1 MRLTISSFLIM
12 LVMTSIL
19 IVLFH
24 LLLTRKKSHVLFR
37 TDFLTIVLVVILC
50 RILLPIE
57 LPFTFS
63 LYSTAIMT
71 TVRDFLLFE
80 IRPSFS
86 MMHLLLIVWL
96 IGSMI
101 QLIRYISK
109 VRGLQQLL
117 KSIQQDAQ
125 HHAISDYI
133 PEEQG
138 TDVYV
143 TGAVSTPMV
152 MGSKPSI
159 YLPETA
165 YTKEEL
171 HNILYHELQHIHH
184 KDLWIKQLINGV
196 VILYW
201 WFLPVYVL
209 RKQIDLY
216 LEMRADNAVIGKMSR
231 EEYLEYAQSILDVQR
246 KQVEQKGFPSRMIT
260 CFISDGM
267 NSLSYRLDFLLQGEP
282 KRKTNGILLLLAF
295 VLPFLSNAVIIEPSY
310 MNDIE
315 TTKGTFT
322 EDQMTESYIIEYADG
337 TYTLVVDGK
346 KIPLTE
352 LPTSIEIPIIIEGE
366 SVKQNTGKL

>member
-1 MRLTISSFLIM
+1 MRFTISSFLITLLM
-12 LVMTSIL
+12 VTALIL
-19 IVLFH
+19 FFH
-24 LLLTRKKSHVLFR
+24 LLLTRKKSYVLFR

-57 LPFTFS
+57 LPFTRTIA
-63 LYSTAIMT
+63 STIIMT
-71 TVRDFLLFE
+71 TVKDFLLFE
-80 IRPSFS
+80 LRPSFS
-86 MMHLLLIVWL
+86 VMHMLLIVWL
-96 IGSMI
+96 IGSII

-109 VRGLQQLL
+109 VRELQQLL
-117 KSIQQDAQ
+117 NSIQQDAQ
-125 HHAISDYI
+125 HHAITDYI

-246 KQVEQKGFPSRMIT
+246 KQVEQKGFPSRMTT

-322 EDQMTESYIIEYADG
+322 EDQMTESYIIEHADG
-337 TYTLVVDGK
+337 SYTVVVGGEKMPLNYVPKSMD
-346 KIPLTE
+346 IPVIKE
-352 LPTSIEIPIIIEGE
+352 
-366 SVKQNTGKL
+366 

>member
-1 MRLTISSFLIM
+1 MRFTISSFLITLIM
-12 LVMTSIL
+12 VTALIL
-19 IVLFH
+19 FFH

-57 LPFTFS
+57 LPFTRTIA
-63 LYSTAIMT
+63 STIIMT
-71 TVRDFLLFE
+71 TVKDFLLFE
-80 IRPSFS
+80 LRPSFS
-86 MMHLLLIVWL
+86 VMHMLLIVWL
-96 IGSMI
+96 IGSII

-109 VRGLQQLL
+109 VRELQQLL
-117 KSIQQDAQ
+117 NSIQQDAQ
-125 HHAISDYI
+125 HHAITDYI

-159 YLPETA
+159 YIPETA

-216 LEMRADNAVIGKMSR
+216 LEMRADNAVIGKMNR

-246 KQVEQKGFPSRMIT
+246 KQVEQKGFPSRMTTCFIPSRMTT

-346 KIPLTE
+346 KMPLTE
-352 LPTSIEIPIIIEGE
+352 LPTSIEIPIIKEGE
-366 SVKQNTGKL
+366 

>member
-1 MRLTISSFLIM
+1 MRFTISSFLITLLM
-12 LVMTSIL
+12 VTALIL
-19 IVLFH
+19 FFH

-63 LYSTAIMT
+63 LYSTVIMT

-80 IRPSFS
+80 LMPSFS
-86 MMHLLLIVWL
+86 VMHLLLIVWL

-109 VRGLQQLL
+109 VRELQQLL
-117 KSIQQDAQ
+117 KSIQQDAK
-125 HHAISDYI
+125 HYTISDYI

-159 YLPETA
+159 YIPETA

-201 WFLPVYVL
+201 WFLPIYVL

-216 LEMRADNAVIGKMSR
+216 LEMRADNAVTRKMNR

-246 KQVEQKGFPSRMIT
+246 KQVEQKGFPSRMTT
-260 CFISDGM
+260 CFISDGTK
-267 NSLSYRLDFLLQGEP
+267 SLSYRIDFLLQGEP
-282 KRKTNGILLLLAF
+282 KRKTSAVLLVFAF
-295 VLPFLSNAVIIEPSY
+295 LLPFLSNAIIVEPSY
-310 MNDIE
+310 PDAEITE
-315 TTKGTFT
+315 GTFS
-322 EDQMTESYIIEYADG
+322 EEQMAESYIIEHADG
-337 TYTLVVDGK
+337 SYTLVVGGEKMPLNYVPKSMD
-346 KIPLTE
+346 IPVIKE
-352 LPTSIEIPIIIEGE
+352 
-366 SVKQNTGKL
+366 

>member
-1 MRLTISSFLIM
+1 MRFTISSFLITLIM
-12 LVMTSIL
+12 VTALIL
-19 IVLFH
+19 FFH

-63 LYSTAIMT
+63 LYSTVIMT

-80 IRPSFS
+80 LRPSFS
-86 MMHLLLIVWL
+86 VMHLLLIFWF

-109 VRGLQQLL
+109 VRELQQLL
-117 KSIQQDAQ
+117 NSIQQDAQ
-125 HHAISDYI
+125 HHAITDYI

-159 YLPETA
+159 YIPETA

-171 HNILYHELQHIHH
+171 HNILYHELQHIYH

-216 LEMRADNAVIGKMSR
+216 LEMRADNAVTRKMSR

-246 KQVEQKGFPSRMIT
+246 KQVEQKGFPSRMTT
-260 CFISDGM
+260 CFISDGTK
-267 NSLSYRLDFLLQGEP
+267 SLSYRIDFLLQGEP
-282 KRKTNGILLLLAF
+282 KRKTSAILLLFAF
-295 VLPFLSNAVIIEPSY
+295 MLPFLSNAIIVEPSY
-310 MNDIE
+310 PDDEITE
-315 TTKGTFT
+315 GTFS
-322 EDQMTESYIIEYADG
+322 EEQMAESYIIEYADD
-337 TYTLVVDGK
+337 TYTLVVDGE
-346 KIPLTE
+346 KIPLVE
-352 LPTSIEIPIIIEGE
+352 PPLSNEIPIIKEGE
-366 SVKQNTGKL
+366 

>member
-1 MRLTISSFLIM
+1 MRFTISSFLITLIM
-12 LVMTSIL
+12 VTALIL
-19 IVLFH
+19 FFH

-37 TDFLTIVLVVILC
+37 TDFLTIILVVILC

-57 LPFTFS
+57 LPFTRTVA
-63 LYSTAIMT
+63 STIIMT
-71 TVRDFLLFE
+71 TVKDFLLFE
-80 IRPSFS
+80 LRPSFS
-86 MMHLLLIVWL
+86 VMHMLLIVWL
-96 IGSMI
+96 IGSII

-109 VRGLQQLL
+109 VRELQQLL
-117 KSIQQDAQ
+117 NSIQQDAQ
-125 HHAISDYI
+125 HYTISDYI

-246 KQVEQKGFPSRMIT
+246 KQVEQKGFPSRMTT
-260 CFISDGM
+260 CFISDRTK
-267 NSLSYRLDFLLQGEP
+267 SLSYRIDFLLQGEP
-282 KRKTNGILLLLAF
+282 KRKTSAVLLLFAF
-295 VLPFLSNAVIIEPSY
+295 MLPFLSNAIIVEPSY
-310 MNDIE
+310 PDDEITE
-315 TTKGTFT
+315 GTFS
-322 EDQMTESYIIEYADG
+322 EEQMAESYIIEHADG
-337 TYTLVVDGK
+337 SYTLVVGGEKMPLNYVPKSMD
-346 KIPLTE
+346 IPVIKE
-352 LPTSIEIPIIIEGE
+352 
-366 SVKQNTGKL
+366 

>member
-1 MRLTISSFLIM
+1 MRFSISSFLIT
-12 LVMTSIL
+12 LVMVTVLIL
-19 IVLFH
+19 FFH

-57 LPFTFS
+57 LPFTRTIA
-63 LYSTAIMT
+63 STVIMT
-71 TVRDFLLFE
+71 TVWDFLLFE
-80 IRPSFS
+80 LWPSFS
-86 MMHLLLIVWL
+86 VMHLLLIFWL

-125 HHAISDYI
+125 HHAITDYI
-133 PEEQG
+133 PGEQG

-152 MGSKPSI
+152 MGLKPSI

-171 HNILYHELQHIHH
+171 QNILYHELQHIHH
-184 KDLWIKQLINGV
+184 KDLWIKHLINV
-196 VILYW
+196 IVILYW
-201 WFLPVYVL
+201 WFLPVYIL

-216 LEMRADNAVIGKMSR
+216 LEMRADNAVIKEMSR
-231 EEYLEYAQSILDVQR
+231 EEYLDYAQSILDVQR
-246 KQVEQKGFPSRMIT
+246 KQVEQKCFPSRMTT

-267 NSLSYRLDFLLQGEP
+267 KSLSYRVDFLLKGEP
-282 KRKTNGILLLLAF
+282 KRKTSVILLLFAF
-295 VLPFLSNAVIIEPSY
+295 MLPFLSNAIVIEPSY
-310 MNDIE
+310 RNTE

-322 EDQMTESYIIEYADG
+322 EEQITESYIIEHPDG
-337 TYTLVVDGK
+337 TYTLVANGK
-346 KIPLTE
+346 KIPLAE
-352 LPTSIEIPIIIEGE
+352 PPISNEIPIIKEGE
-366 SVKQNTGKL
+366 Y

>member
-1 MRLTISSFLIM
+1 MRFTISSFLITLIM
-12 LVMTSIL
+12 VTALIL
-19 IVLFH
+19 FFH

-57 LPFTFS
+57 LPFTRTVA
-63 LYSTAIMT
+63 STIIMT
-71 TVRDFLLFE
+71 TVKDFLLFE
-80 IRPSFS
+80 LRPSFS
-86 MMHLLLIVWL
+86 VMHMLLIVWL
-96 IGSMI
+96 IGSII

-109 VRGLQQLL
+109 VRELQQLL
-117 KSIQQDAQ
+117 NSIQQDAQ
-125 HHAISDYI
+125 HHAITDYI

-216 LEMRADNAVIGKMSR
+216 LEMRADNAVIGKMNR

-246 KQVEQKGFPSRMIT
+246 KQVEQKGFPSRMTT
-260 CFISDGM
+260 CFISDGTK
-267 NSLSYRLDFLLQGEP
+267 SLSYRIDFLLQGEP
-282 KRKTNGILLLLAF
+282 KRKTNGILLALACI
-295 VLPFLSNAVIIEPSY
+295 LPFISNGIIIEPVY
-310 MNDIE
+310 NHQPE
-315 TTKGTFT
+315 LEGTFT
-322 EDQMTESYIIEYADG
+322 KEQITESYIIEHADD
-337 TYTLVVDGK
+337 TYTLVVDGE
-346 KIPLTE
+346 KIPLVE
-352 LPTSIEIPIIIEGE
+352 PPLSNEIPIIKEGE
-366 SVKQNTGKL
+366 

>member
-1 MRLTISSFLIM
+1 MRFTISSFLITLIM
-12 LVMTSIL
+12 VTALIL
-19 IVLFH
+19 FFH

-63 LYSTAIMT
+63 LYSTVIMT

-80 IRPSFS
+80 LRPSFS
-86 MMHLLLIVWL
+86 VMHLLLIFWF

-109 VRGLQQLL
+109 VRELQQLL
-117 KSIQQDAQ
+117 NSIQQDAQ

-159 YLPETA
+159 YIPETA

-171 HNILYHELQHIHH
+171 HNILYHELQHIYH

-216 LEMRADNAVIGKMSR
+216 LEMRADNAVTRKMSR

-246 KQVEQKGFPSRMIT
+246 KQVEQKGFPSRMTT
-260 CFISDGM
+260 CFISDGTK
-267 NSLSYRLDFLLQGEP
+267 SLSYRIDFLLQGEP
-282 KRKTNGILLLLAF
+282 KRKTSAILLLFAF
-295 VLPFLSNAVIIEPSY
+295 MLPFLSNAIIVEPSY
-310 MNDIE
+310 PDDEITE
-315 TTKGTFT
+315 GTFS
-322 EDQMTESYIIEYADG
+322 EEQMAESYIIEHADD
-337 TYTLVVDGK
+337 TYTLVVDGE
-346 KIPLTE
+346 KIPLVE
-352 LPTSIEIPIIIEGE
+352 PPLSNEIPIIKEGE
-366 SVKQNTGKL
+366 

>member
-1 MRLTISSFLIM
+1 MRFTISSFLITLIM
-12 LVMTSIL
+12 VTALIL
-19 IVLFH
+19 FFH

-63 LYSTAIMT
+63 LYSTVIMT

-80 IRPSFS
+80 LMPSFS
-86 MMHLLLIVWL
+86 VMHLLLIVWL

-109 VRGLQQLL
+109 VRELQQLL
-117 KSIQQDAQ
+117 KSIQQDAK
-125 HHAISDYI
+125 HYTISDYI

-159 YLPETA
+159 YIPETA

-171 HNILYHELQHIHH
+171 HNILYHELQHIYH

-216 LEMRADNAVIGKMSR
+216 LEMRADNAVTRKMSR
-231 EEYLEYAQSILDVQR
+231 EEYLEY
-246 KQVEQKGFPSRMIT
+246 
-260 CFISDGM
+260 C
-267 NSLSYRLDFLLQGEP
+267 
-282 KRKTNGILLLLAF
+282 
-295 VLPFLSNAVIIEPSY
+295 AVDPGCA
-310 MNDIE
+310 
-315 TTKGTFT
+315 KKAGRT
-322 EDQMTESYIIEYADG
+322 ERFSFQDDHMFYQ
-337 TYTLVVDGK
+337 
-346 KIPLTE
+346 
-352 LPTSIEIPIIIEGE
+352 
-366 SVKQNTGKL
+366 

>member
-19 IVLFH
+19 IILFH
-24 LLLTRKKSHVLFR
+24 LLLTRKKSHGLFR
-37 TDFLTIVLVVILC
+37 ADFLTIVLIVILL

-57 LPFTFS
+57 LPFTKTVA
-63 LYSTAIMT
+63 STVIMT
-71 TVRDFLLFE
+71 TVKDFLLFE
-80 IRPSFS
+80 LLPSFS
-86 MMHLLLIVWL
+86 MMHMLLIIWF

-101 QLIRYISK
+101 QWIRYLSR
-109 VRGLQQLL
+109 VRKLQQLL

-125 HHAISDYI
+125 HHTITDYI
-133 PEEQG
+133 PGEQG

-152 MGSKPSI
+152 MGIRPSI

-216 LEMRADNAVIGKMSR
+216 LEMRADSAVIKEMNK
-231 EEYLEYAQSILDVQR
+231 EEYLDYAQSILDVQ
-246 KQVEQKGFPSRMIT
+246 KQQIEQKRFPSKMST
-260 CFISDGM
+260 CFISDGTK
-267 NSLSYRLDFLLQGEP
+267 SLSYRLDFLLQGEP
-282 KRKTNGILLLLAF
+282 KRKTNGILLAL
-295 VLPFLSNAVIIEPSY
+295 VCILPFISNGIIIEPAYSHQP
-310 MNDIE
+310 E
-315 TTKGTFT
+315 LKSTFT
-322 EDQMTESYIIEYADG
+322 EKQITESYIIEHADG
-337 TYTLVVDGK
+337 TYTLVVDGE
-346 KIPLTE
+346 KIPLVE
-352 LPTSIEIPIIIEGE
+352 PPVSNEIPVIKEG
-366 SVKQNTGKL
+366 G